1 VEHSNGSADEKQ
13 WERPNAPLGTL
24 IYRAGLLSKEKLE
37 GALAEGARTGRR
49 LGEVLMQ
56 KGWIDE
62 KDLARLLAGQ
72 KALPFVSLRGR
83 GFDEDV
89 ARLLPERICRY
100 HTAMATGYEEGE
112 LLVAIADPG
121 NDEAIAD
128 ITSELDQTFRL
139 VVAVPSEIFGALDQ
153 VFGNGMPAGSTNGA
167 AVPAAT
173 ASAGG
178 LSDDF
183 GLRIAVAEPSAPATP
198 VPATP
203 VPAAPAPAAPA
214 PAAPA
219 PAAPAPAAPAPA
231 APAPAAPP
239 LERSPE
245 AAEPA
250 PVETAEPAPVEKAE
264 PAPVEKAEPAPAP
277 AAPPLERSPEAA
289 EPAPAETAEP
299 APVEKAEP
307 APVETAAEEPSVPG
321 IRIEH
326 APPPEPPDDP
336 LSPPADDWEP
346 KIERNEAAHVSVAF
360 HAPATIE
367 PADPPAVE
375 AEEEPVS
382 PGLPEPL
389 PVAPEIVDIERFR
402 IALEIE
408 GEDEVDYLAFG
419 THEEAEESAREFIAR
434 LARREE
440 WPLVGTRFIPPDRIR
455 AIHIRERQS
464 FTGSAGRARWAGS

>member
-1 VEHSNGSADEKQ
+1 MEHSNGSADEKQ

-231 APAPAAPP
+231 AP
-239 LERSPE
+239 
-245 AAEPA
+245 
-250 PVETAEPAPVEKAE
+250 
-264 PAPVEKAEPAPAP
+264 
-277 AAPPLERSPEAA
+277 PLERSPEAA